1 MKKFFVF
8 IIILGV
14 VGALLYGYILLTQK
28 QEEKIKMLES
38 KISLL
43 KETHIPIRFKI
54 LEKTADSI
62 KLAAKFYNADNKE
75 INSLDTTLVGQELS
89 FDFYVVPVKDRY
101 LSYPYKIFSNQIA
114 ASHGIELYDYYD
126 KEGFPEVFESKELD
140 PDIRVGLK
148 DLFQKIREGQMDSLK
163 NYFGN
168 MVHDIKEFKS
178 FIPQTVYSIVTHT
191 KGGIEIIEE

>member
-1 MKKFFVF
+1 MKKLFVF

-14 VGALLYGYILLTQK
+14 IGALIYGFFMLTEK

-54 LEKTADSI
+54 LEKTPDSI

-75 INSLDTTLVGQELS
+75 IEHLDTTLLGQELS

-101 LSYPYKIFSNQIA
+101 LSYPFKIFSNQVA
-114 ASHGIELYDYYD
+114 AANGI
-126 KEGFPEVFESKELD
+126 V
-140 PDIRVGLK
+140 
-148 DLFQKIREGQMDSLK
+148 
-163 NYFGN
+163 
-168 MVHDIKEFKS
+168 
-178 FIPQTVYSIVTHT
+178 
-191 KGGIEIIEE
+191 